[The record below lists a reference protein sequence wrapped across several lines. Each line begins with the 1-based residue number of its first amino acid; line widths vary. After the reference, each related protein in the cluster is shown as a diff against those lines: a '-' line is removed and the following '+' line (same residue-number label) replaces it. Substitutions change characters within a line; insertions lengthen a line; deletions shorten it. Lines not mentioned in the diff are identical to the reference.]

1 MASMICSR
9 AKTLNAV
16 GRFLVIRKMKDAPL
30 DLELLRFFAA
40 LMDTGALNR
49 AAIRLELSQPAASRA
64 LQRLRELFHDKLFVK
79 SGLGMAPTPRALALR
94 PAVDEALAKLEALI
108 LAESFDPARTTRRF
122 RIAMMDNALLI
133 AMRSVLPE
141 FLRQAPRAALEIVP
155 VETDIAEQLR
165 DGRADL
171 VVFTRPALPPDC
183 HAHVLVE
190 SDYVCLM
197 RKSHP
202 LLAVTPTGTAPTLE
216 AFRRYPRI
224 SIKARWGPT
233 VRAIDQ
239 SAMPALEECEPA
251 ITTPYFLGAPLLLT
265 ETELILVVP
274 RPTAEQFCRMQPLAF
289 LPTPIPSALF
299 RPQLV
304 WHDRV
309 HADGAVK
316 WLRELI
322 IDAARKL

>member
-1 MASMICSR
+1 MASMICPW
-9 AKTLNAV
+9 AKTLNTV
-16 GRFLVIRKMKDAPL
+16 GRFLVIRKMNDSTL

-49 AAIRLELSQPAASRA
+49 AAVRLDLSQPAASRA
-64 LQRLRELFHDKLFVK
+64 LTRLRELFGDKLFVK
-79 SGLGMAPTPRALALR
+79 SGLGMAPTPRALALK

-108 LAESFDPARTTRRF
+108 QAESFDPARTARKF

-155 VETDIAEQLR
+155 VEFDIAEQLR

-197 RKSHP
+197 RKAHP
-202 LLAVTPTGTAPTLE
+202 LLAATPAGARPALDE
-216 AFRRYPRI
+216 FRRYPRI
-224 SIKARWGPT
+224 SIKARWGPA
-233 VRAIDQ
+233 VRMIDQ
-239 SAMPALEECEPA
+239 SAMPALEDGGPA
-251 ITTPYFLGAPLLLT
+251 IITPYFLGAPLLLT
-265 ETELILVVP
+265 ETDLILVVP

-289 LPTPIPSALF
+289 LPTPIASARF
-299 RPQLV
+299 RPQLI

-309 HADGAVK
+309 HADAAVR
-316 WLRELI
+316 WLRGLI
-322 IDAARKL
+322 IEAARTL